1 MRPWLAL
8 NGAETATKRGTA
20 RFSAHFAVMPMKPH
34 DRPSDVAVEEGE
46 VLVDGPDGVAVS
58 LTPSAAEET
67 SRRLFDAAV
76 EAAGDEKQRSET
88 GAAGR

>member
-1 MRPWLAL
+1 M
-8 NGAETATKRGTA
+8 AEQRGFP
-20 RFSAHFAVMPMKPH
+20 RILPVMTMKPH

-58 LTPSAAEET
+58 LTPRAAEET
-67 SRRLFDAAV
+67 SRRLFDAAT
-76 EAAGDEKQRSET
+76 EAANDEKRRSKT